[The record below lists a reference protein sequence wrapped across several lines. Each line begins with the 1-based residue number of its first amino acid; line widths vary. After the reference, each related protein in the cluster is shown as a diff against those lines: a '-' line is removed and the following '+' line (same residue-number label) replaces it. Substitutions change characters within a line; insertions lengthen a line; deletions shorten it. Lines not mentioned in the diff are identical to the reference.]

1 MTYPELGGSGGADG
15 KSTSRLIRRRRP
27 PGQIPPIGPTLLHD
41 DLPMAPFHGPL
52 VFGEFVDGAIGAD
65 LADNVIAVGVS
76 ARGGEDEW
84 VGGEGAAEGVE
95 GLAGGDYEGRFLL
108 QVE

>member
-1 MTYPELGGSGGADG
+1 
-15 KSTSRLIRRRRP
+15 
-27 PGQIPPIGPTLLHD
+27 
-41 DLPMAPFHGPL
+41 MAPFHGPL

-95 GLAGGDYEGRFLL
+95 GLAGGDYEGASCCRSSSAGGPVGVAPGVVVAPLSNTA
-108 QVE
+108 VEVEEAEAETPTDGLA

>member
-1 MTYPELGGSGGADG
+1 
-15 KSTSRLIRRRRP
+15 
-27 PGQIPPIGPTLLHD
+27 
-41 DLPMAPFHGPL
+41 MAPFHGPL

-108 QVE
+108 QVEQCWRAGRCGGGGGGAIIKHCSRARGGGSGNTH

>member
-1 MTYPELGGSGGADG
+1 MS
-15 KSTSRLIRRRRP
+15 
-27 PGQIPPIGPTLLHD
+27 
-41 DLPMAPFHGPL
+41 PFHGPL